1 MVATASTSRT
11 AAPLRTA
18 MSVLLGLVL
27 VLLMTGNPAAAQEAS
42 PDSAATYTVQDGD
55 TLYGIARQFGTS
67 VRALMRWNDL
77 DAPSIRIG
85 QTLRVRP
92 PRPPQQTTPG
102 EPEEETPEN
111 RSPEN
116 RSQENRAQE
125 ERLEESR
132 AEDDQTEETQAQ
144 ENQAQEDSP
153 APDAAGEKA
162 GGDARSNRP
171 DGAEAG
177 IPQGAT
183 DSTRTASTRTAPG
196 RLTARSGD
204 TLVDIALRLG
214 TTADTLFAMNDSLRA
229 PLTGGETVLVPP
241 RFGAPTHVV
250 AEGETLYSIAGAYGV
265 SVRALKAENDLE
277 DATIQPGQRLAIP
290 GGVATSSTPPPPDST
305 GAVAIY
311 PPAFA
316 GRLTASGDAFDPD
329 AFVGSHPT
337 LPYGS
342 VVLLSVPDTR
352 AHCFVE
358 IVDRGP
364 VEDNVI
370 MDVSDAVASQ
380 LGLDPNGNTAVQLRI
395 VWQAK

>member
-11 AAPLRTA
+11 PGPTRTA

-27 VLLMTGNPAAAQEAS
+27 VLLMTGHPAAAQEAS

-92 PRPPQQTTPG
+92 PRAPEKSSPETPSPDAPPREEG

-111 RSPEN
+111 QPEEN
-116 RSQENRAQE
+116 RSEENRSE
-125 ERLEESR
+125 
-132 AEDDQTEETQAQ
+132 
-144 ENQAQEDSP
+144 ENQAEENRSEDDS
-153 APDAAGEKA
+153 AADAVEEKA
-162 GGDARSNRP
+162 DEDARSNRP
-171 DGAEAG
+171 GGAAG
-177 IPQGAT
+177 GISEGTT
-183 DSTRTASTRTAPG
+183 DSTRTAPG
-196 RLTARSGD
+196 RLTARSDD

-229 PLTGGETVLVPP
+229 PLTEGETVLVPP

-265 SVRALKAENDLE
+265 SVRALQAENDLE

-290 GGVATSSTPPPPDST
+290 GSVATSSAPPRPDTT

-316 GRLTASGDAFDPD
+316 GRLTASGEAYDPD
-329 AFVGSHPT
+329 TFVGSHPS

-364 VEDNVI
+364 VEDDVI